1 MVHGYLSRQTNDWR
15 LNILNGVH
23 NHEMKSSLEGHML
36 AGRLKD
42 DDKKLVCGLTKSL
55 MLPRNILLNLKSKR
69 QDCKT
74 NIKQVH
80 NEHQQIWK
88 SNRGDKTVM

>member
-1 MVHGYLSRQTNDWR
+1 MFMVHGYLSRQANDWR

-42 DDKKLVCGLTKSL
+42 DDKKLVRDLTKSL
-55 MLPRNILLNLKSKR
+55 MLPRNIFLKFEKQKTR
-69 QDCKT
+69 LQDKYQAST
-74 NIKQVH
+74 Q
-80 NEHQQIWK
+80 
-88 SNRGDKTVM
+88 